1 MVTKETH
8 RGVISRPF
16 TVLYFIPCG
25 PDFLSKK
32 FHTIFL
38 VIYFKLK
45 IVVLQ
50 IHWYIWNPSSEY
62 IIYKQDNGG
71 IKLMQHNMHLPSKP
85 DA

>member
-25 PDFLSKK
+25 SDFLSKT

-71 IKLMQHNMHLPSKP
+71 IKLMQHNTHLPSKP

>member
-25 PDFLSKK
+25 PDFLSKN

-45 IVVLQ
+45 DCGFTDPLVYLE
-50 IHWYIWNPSSEY
+50 S
-62 IIYKQDNGG
+62 II
-71 IKLMQHNMHLPSKP
+71 
-85 DA
+85 